1 MRASAA
7 ALVVAGATPMC
18 WAASLEACR
27 DLAFEGGDAAQ
38 SCFETLLA
46 EDDPAIRAEAAWALD
61 DIPAANALFRAA
73 LRAAP
78 ERADLRV
85 RWGELFLDAQNPAEA
100 QRLFEEALGLDPA
113 HVAAK
118 LGMARVAL
126 GGFDARAEALANDVL
141 AADAGN
147 ADAHLILARLAL
159 EADDPARAATAL
171 EGPLAAQDKATRLRA
186 LALRAAMDHLAD
198 RLPSRWEEQ
207 ALALH
212 PGYGALHEMIA
223 HFYII
228 TRRYREA
235 IAQLE
240 KAVAADPTLWSAY
253 ATLGMNLL
261 RVNRFDEGYRML
273 TRAHDGAPYNAEV
286 VNALRL
292 LDDVMAWPP
301 DADGGVILRID
312 PSESG
317 ALAGYAR
324 ELTRQALDVFA
335 DRYAYRPPDAVV
347 VELYRRHEDFA
358 VRTSGLPGIGILGAT
373 FGDVVVMDGP
383 SARGID
389 DGFDW
394 ASALWHEIAHVVTLG
409 ATNNRVAR
417 WFSEGVSVLEEWQT
431 GPSRFQVDGVTS
443 AQRAV
448 PLDVV
453 DAHREGMLL
462 PVADLDEGFIR
473 PRYAGQVGV
482 SYTQAGL
489 VCEYIRHAY
498 GGDALVRLL
507 EQFAAGENTAEA
519 IEAALDVLPNTL
531 DDAFASYLDE
541 RFAAVHP
548 DAFREA
554 TAEANDAA
562 EAGDWAAVSEAAAR
576 AIESH
581 PYAVD
586 RMSPYLALAEAEEAQ
601 GRLDRAIASW
611 RTYWQAGG
619 RRTAPLSRLADALSV
634 ADEALTV
641 RRSLALAAPLTG
653 DHRVRLGDQLLERG
667 AAAEAHREYSAYLA
681 LQPHDRADARY
692 RLARSL
698 FALGDLEAARRET
711 LLALEIA
718 PSYREALELLSKTIS
733 GDDER

>member
-1 MRASAA
+1 MRAA
-7 ALVVAGATPMC
+7 ALILAGLAPMC
-18 WAASLEACR
+18 WAASLGSLEECR
-27 DLAFEGGDAAQ
+27 DLEFEDGDAAKP
-38 SCFETLLA
+38 CFEALLA

-61 DIPAANALFRAA
+61 DVPAANALFRAA

-78 ERADLRV
+78 ERMELRV

-100 QRLFEEALGLDPA
+100 QRLFAEALGQDPA
-113 HVAAK
+113 NVPAK

-126 GGFDARAEALANDVL
+126 GGFDARAEALANEVL
-141 AADAGN
+141 AADADN
-147 ADAHLILARLAL
+147 ADARLILARLAL
-159 EADDPARAATAL
+159 EADDPARATAEL
-171 EGPLAAQDKATRLRA
+171 EGPLAAQDKRTRLRA

-198 RLPSRWEEQ
+198 RLPSEWEEQ
-207 ALALH
+207 ATALH
-212 PGYGALHEMIA
+212 PGDGALHETIA

-235 IAQLE
+235 IQQLE

-261 RVNRFDEGYRML
+261 RVNRFEEGYRML
-273 TRAHDGAPYNAEV
+273 TAAHDGAPYNAEV

-292 LDDVMAWPP
+292 LDEVMAWPQ
-301 DADGGVILRID
+301 DADDGLVLRID
-312 PSESG
+312 PTEAG
-317 ALAGYAR
+317 ALAAYVR
-324 ELTRQALDVFA
+324 ELTEQALAVFA
-335 DRYAYRPPDAVV
+335 ERYAYRPPAAVV

-431 GPSRFQVDGVTS
+431 GPSRFRVDG
-443 AQRAV
+443 APGGRRAV
-448 PLDVV
+448 PLNVV
-453 DAHREGMLL
+453 DVHREGKLL

-473 PRYAGQVGV
+473 PRYPGQVGV

-489 VCEYIRHAY
+489 VCEYIRHTY
-498 GGDALVRLL
+498 GGEALVRLL
-507 EQFAAGENTAEA
+507 DRFAAGESTAEA
-519 IEAALDVLPNTL
+519 IEAALDVLPSAL
-531 DDAFASYLDE
+531 DQAFASYLDE
-541 RFAAVHP
+541 RFADIDP
-548 DAFREA
+548 EAFRTA
-554 TAEANDAA
+554 AAEANDAL
-562 EAGDWAAVSEAAAR
+562 EAGDWTAASEAAAR
-576 AIESH
+576 AAAS
-581 PYAVD
+581 YSYYVD
-586 RMSPYLALAEAEEAQ
+586 PMSPYLMLAKAEDEL
-601 GRLDRAIASW
+601 GRRDRATAAL

-619 RRTAPLSRLADALSV
+619 RRTAPLARLADQLPA
-634 ADEALTV
+634 ADERLAVL
-641 RRSLALAAPLTG
+641 RSLAVAAPLIG
-653 DHRVRLGDQLLERG
+653 DYRVRLGDALLANG
-667 AAAEAHREYSAYLA
+667 SAAEARREFAAYLS
-681 LQPHDRADARY
+681 LEPHDRADAHY

-698 FALGDLEAARRET
+698 FALQDREAARHEV

-718 PSYREALELLSKTIS
+718 PSYGEALELLTAIIA
-733 GDDER
+733 GQAP